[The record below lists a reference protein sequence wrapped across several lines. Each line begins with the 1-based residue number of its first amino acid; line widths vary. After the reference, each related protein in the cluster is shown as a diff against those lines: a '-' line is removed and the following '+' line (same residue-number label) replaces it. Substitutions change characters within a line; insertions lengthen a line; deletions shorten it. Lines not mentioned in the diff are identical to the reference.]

1 MTKAF
6 FGGSMSYNYL
16 IYPTDTVWGIGGDAL
31 DIEVYKRIAQIK
43 ETDVAKPLSLLFSNL
58 DQVNECLDL
67 SSGLE
72 SFIEQASS
80 LGVTFGIP
88 KSLFRLP
95 LPEQPFLNTDYIC
108 IRLVRNTVTRELENV
123 SNFPIISTSLNK
135 TGQQPISN
143 LEEAKT
149 FWKKYA
155 SDFNFI
161 EPDHRLTLSGASST
175 IVFLSAD
182 RYKIVREG
190 TNVLKII
197 EILKKIGFNEQ

>member
-1 MTKAF
+1 MIKTF
-6 FGGSMSYNYL
+6 FGGSMSYKYL

-31 DIEVYKRIAQIK
+31 DIEVYKRISKVK
-43 ETDVAKPLSLLFSNL
+43 ETDVTKPLSLLFSNL
-58 DQVNECLDL
+58 DQVSECLEL
-67 SSGLE
+67 NSRLE

-88 KSLFRLP
+88 KSMFKLP
-95 LPEQPFLNTDYIC
+95 LPAQPFLNTDYIC

-123 SNFPIISTSLNK
+123 SDFPIISTSLNK
-135 TGQQPISN
+135 SGQQPISS
-143 LEEAKT
+143 LEDAKI

-155 SDFNFI
+155 SDFKFI

-190 TNVLKII
+190 TSVLKIV